1 MDHNFNNRRVLLT
14 GISGFLGS
22 HTAIQLLNK
31 GYKVTG
37 TVRNLS
43 RANDLKAI
51 IEKHT
56 PHIQNLTIAEADLN
70 DESKWPELTKNID
83 FIQHIASPFPRS
95 LPKHESELIE
105 PAKNGVLNILKSASV
120 NNVKRVVITSSVAAV
135 VYGKNKKNLN
145 LTFTEKD
152 WTDESNKK
160 DSTPY
165 FRSKTIA
172 EKAAWEYLKK
182 NPSGLELVTVL
193 PGAILGPVLEDDF
206 GTSANIVIKTIDGS
220 IPAIPK
226 IGVEIIDVRSVADL
240 LIKAMELPQANNQR
254 YLASSGY
261 LSFKNIAGILKKE
274 YPNRKVP
281 SKELPDFF
289 VKLLS
294 NFETSLKPILID
306 LGIERKID
314 RSKAVNELNWQPLS
328 MEEAILSCAES
339 VIALKIVK

>member
-1 MDHNFNNRRVLLT
+1 MDHNFNNKRVLLT

-37 TVRNLS
+37 TVRDLN

-56 PHIQNLTIAEADLN
+56 QHIQNLTIAEADLN
-70 DESKWPELTKNID
+70 EESKWPELTQNID
-83 FIQHIASPFPRS
+83 FIQHIASPFPRN
-95 LPKHESELIE
+95 LPKHESELID
-105 PAKNGVLNILKSASV
+105 PARNGVLNILKNASA

-135 VYGKNKKNLN
+135 VYGKDKKDLN
-145 LTFTEKD
+145 LTFTEND
-152 WTDESNKK
+152 WTDELNKK

-172 EKAAWEYLKK
+172 EKAAWEYLKN
-182 NPSGLELVTVL
+182 NPSELELVTVL

-220 IPAIPK
+220 MPAIPK
-226 IGVEIIDVRSVADL
+226 IGVEIIDVRS
-240 LIKAMELPQANNQR
+240 AMELPQANQQR

-261 LSFKNIAGILKKE
+261 LSFKKIAGILKKE

-314 RSKAVNELNWQPLS
+314 RSKAINELNWEPLP
-328 MEEAILSCAES
+328 MEEAILSCAKS
-339 VIALKIVK
+339 VIALNIVK

>member
-1 MDHNFNNRRVLLT
+1 MEHNFNNKRVLLT

-37 TVRNLS
+37 TVRDLR
-43 RANDLKAI
+43 RADEIKAI
-51 IEKHT
+51 IKKHS
-56 PHIQNLTIAEADLN
+56 PNIEHLTIVEADLN
-70 DESKWPELTKNID
+70 DAAKWTELTKNTD
-83 FIQHIASPFPRS
+83 FVQHIASPFPRV

-105 PAKNGVLNILKSASV
+105 PAMNGVLNIMKSAV
-120 NNVKRVVITSSVAAV
+120 ANNVKRVVITSSVAAV
-135 VYGKNKKNLN
+135 VYGKSKNELN
-145 LTFTEKD
+145 TTFTEND

-172 EKAAWEYLKK
+172 EKAAWNFIKS
-182 NPSGLELVTVL
+182 NPGLELVTVL
-193 PGAILGPVLEDDF
+193 PGAILGPVLEEDF
-206 GTSANIVIKTIDGS
+206 GTSANIVIKAIDGS
-220 IPAIPK
+220 MPAVPK

-240 LIKAMELPQANNQR
+240 LIKAMELPQANRQR

-261 LSFKNIAGILKKE
+261 LSFKSIAGILKKE
-274 YPNRKVP
+274 YPFRKIP

-306 LGIERKID
+306 LGIKRKID
-314 RSKAVNELNWQPLS
+314 RSKAVKELNWQPLP
-328 MEEAILSCAES
+328 MEEAILSCARS
-339 VIALKIVK
+339 VIGLGIVK